1 MELTSTTFQDGG
13 LIPARCAYGRIGETG
28 ETVSSENLSPQLAWA
43 GVPTGTKSF
52 VVACLDDDVPTDI
65 TERDKAGE
73 LPATQTRR
81 RFVHWVQVDVASN
94 VLAFPEGAFQHGV
107 STPAEFGREGINDY
121 SRGAVPSQGTCGTGW
136 DGPCPPFF
144 DARPHTYRFFVLALD
159 VAHLEGLPE
168 RFCWSDVERL
178 ARGHILET
186 AELDGRYSLNPRVAA
201 RLK

>member
-1 MELTSTTFQDGG
+1 MELTSTTFIDGG
-13 LIPARCAYGRIGETG
+13 LIPEHCAYGRIGKTG
-28 ETVSSENLSPQLAWA
+28 ETVLSENVSPQLAWTGA
-43 GVPTGTKSF
+43 PAGTKSF

-65 TERDKAGE
+65 SERDCAGE
-73 LPATQTRR
+73 LPATQARR
-81 RFVHWVQVDVASN
+81 RFVHWVQVDVASD
-94 VLAFPEGAFQHGV
+94 VQAFPEGAFQHGV
-107 STPAEFGREGINDY
+107 STPMQFGLEGINDY
-121 SRGAVPSQGTCGTGW
+121 SRGGVPYKGTCGMGW

-168 RFCWSDVERL
+168 RFSWSDVERL
-178 ARGHILET
+178 TRGHILAT

>member
-1 MELTSTTFQDGG
+1 MELTSTTFSDGG

-28 ETVSSENLSPQLAWA
+28 KTVSSENLSPQLAWTDIP
-43 GVPTGTKSF
+43 VGTKSF

-65 TERDKAGE
+65 GERDGAGE

-81 RFVHWVQVDVASN
+81 RFVHWVQADVASD
-94 VLAFPEGAFQHGV
+94 VLVFPEGAFRHGEA
-107 STPAEFGREGINDY
+107 TPASFGRGGINDY
-121 SRGAVPSQGTCGTGW
+121 SRGTVPLEGACGTGW

-144 DARPHTYRFFVLALD
+144 DARVHTYRFFVLALD
-159 VAHLEGLPE
+159 IPQLEGLPE
-168 RFCWSDVERL
+168 RFYWSDVEQL
-178 ARGHILET
+178 VRGHILAT